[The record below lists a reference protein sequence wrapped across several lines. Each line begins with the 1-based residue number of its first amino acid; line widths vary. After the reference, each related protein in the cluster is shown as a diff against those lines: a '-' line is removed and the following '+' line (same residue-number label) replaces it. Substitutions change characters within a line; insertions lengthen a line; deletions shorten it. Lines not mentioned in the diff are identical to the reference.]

1 MAVDVKG
8 NGSTFEADVPKE
20 LFGLRLQTVSLP
32 GPRNYFVAGADGQ
45 RFLVASVPEERITTP
60 MTVVLNWTAD
70 LRR

>member
-8 NGSTFEADVPKE
+8 NGSTFEAGAPKE
-20 LFGLRLQTVSLP
+20 LFALRLQTIGLP
-32 GPRNYFVAGADGQ
+32 GPRNYIVAGADGQ